1 MEGLTKLE
9 KAVLEMLVDGK
20 AETFQLLRK
29 QYLATHVT
37 ERHLTGVGFWTNFSI
52 PAGTVKLSGSPSFW
66 FGDVLAKIDGLKHGA
81 GFELLVKE
89 AIFVCLKAI
98 RMTSL
103 GLKIFIIFICIME
116 ADHKETKKRPS
127 SPLLRP
133 SPVVMSE

>member
-66 FGDVLAKIDGLKHGA
+66 FGEVLTNPTSPTGRDFCDFWG
-81 GFELLVKE
+81 
-89 AIFVCLKAI
+89 VCS
-98 RMTSL
+98 R
-103 GLKIFIIFICIME
+103 
-116 ADHKETKKRPS
+116 
-127 SPLLRP
+127 
-133 SPVVMSE
+133 